1 MSLMELLTADMKA
14 AMKQGEKARLS
25 VIRLVRGAVRQ
36 AEIDGKK
43 TLNDDE
49 IINVIAKEVKMR
61 RDSIEEFER
70 GKRADLVETTKAEI
84 DILTDCREGSC
95 RGRRSNC
102 KRYEKGHEGSYASH
116 KRACGWKARQR
127 NHSLTFKIIYSP
139 DCQKSP
145 RIPLTKEW
153 GFSYN

>member
-70 GKRADLVETTKAEI
+70 GKRADLVEKTKAEI
-84 DILTDCREGSC
+84 DILTP
-95 RGRRSNC
+95 
-102 KRYEKGHEGSYASH
+102 YLPAP
-116 KRACGWKARQR
+116 
-127 NHSLTFKIIYSP
+127 LSP
-139 DCQKSP
+139 DEVKQIAEKAVAEVGAATAKDIMGKVMRVLMP
-145 RIPLTKEW
+145 RIKGRADGKLVNEIIRSLLK
-153 GFSYN
+153 